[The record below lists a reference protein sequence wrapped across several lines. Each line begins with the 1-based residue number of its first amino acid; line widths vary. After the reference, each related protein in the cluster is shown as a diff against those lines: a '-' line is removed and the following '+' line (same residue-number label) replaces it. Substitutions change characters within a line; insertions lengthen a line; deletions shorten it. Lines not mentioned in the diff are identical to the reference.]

1 MANNLERKH
10 AIINSDGFDKTRLTE
25 AVKLK
30 GKSESERPYDVQ
42 YQPSEH
48 KSQCTSEDCFYI
60 GTALDHEQSQSD
72 HKQ

>member
-48 KSQCTSEDCFYI
+48 KSQCTSVDYFCT
-60 GTALDHEQSQSD
+60 GTAQGRAQSQID
-72 HKQ
+72 HTQ